1 MSTAK
6 KKPLPLTLRITK
18 YVNTIH
24 SKMTDHLIMGEAVPS
39 RHSMIHGEIVVVADP
54 GHSGP
59 GKSAYVRLCSCTKVD
74 PDTGKGKL
82 SKKAILRHV
91 KTTKD
96 KGLNITVYSVKFKV
110 EAEFGIPGA
119 FLITN
124 EHKHKFFL
132 QSATFE
138 VSSVEII
145 HFDCQSWVYPIRR
158 TKTDRIFFSNTCC
171 LPNQTPAAMVELRRE
186 ELHSVRGDGTGERK
200 EWERIYEYDHY
211 GDLGNADQGHDH
223 ARPILGGNQAHPY
236 PRRIRTGRTC
246 SNNDPKTK
254 SQPKTIDLDIFVP
267 PDEQLHPKKLLELL
281 SNSIQSAV
289 HFIVPEKKS
298 LVKED
303 SGSFDSFNEML
314 EVFSGNQ
321 GQQVEKVPDVVRK
334 MAPNKQLKRMI
345 RAIKTVQAKFPL
357 PQIIA
362 EDKWAWKDDREF
374 ARQMIAGINPARIQR
389 LQEFPPYSEIGE
401 ESSIEA
407 AHIAHNLDGLTI
419 EQAMSQNKIFILDH
433 HDYLMPFLNRI
444 NTKGICAYASRT
456 LLFSSR
462 DGMLKPVA
470 IELSFPD
477 SWSDEEVH
485 EVFVPASQGIEA
497 ALWQL
502 AKTQVTANDSAHHQL
517 ISHWLHTHAVVE
529 PFIIATRRQLSAMHP
544 IHQLLRPHFRDT
556 MHINA
561 LFRHILLNSGGV
573 LEKTLFTGEV
583 SMELSSELYKEWR
596 FDEQGLPSDL
606 LKRGMAIQDLESPA
620 GVKLIFHDYP
630 YGEDGLDIWIAIKM
644 WVSDFCS
651 VFYKQDVHIQS
662 DEELQAWWSEIRNV
676 GHGDKK
682 HEKWYEMKNLAD
694 LIEALTT
701 LIWTSSALH
710 ASVAFGQYAYASYA
724 PNRPTLCRKF
734 IPEEGTV
741 EFAEF
746 LRDTD
751 RYYIKMLPRRSEM
764 TLWIALM
771 EVLSQHTSDQEYLGQ
786 RSMVQWTDKEEV
798 HQLFMKF
805 ERNLRDI
812 RGRIRE
818 RNKNPELRNRGG
830 PAKIPYELLL
840 PNITDDRSTAGIIGK
855 GIPNSISI

>member
-1 MSTAK
+1 MQYMKS
-6 KKPLPLTLRITK
+6 
-18 YVNTIH
+18 VH
-24 SKMTDHLIMGEAVPS
+24 SKMTDRLITGAAIPS
-39 RHSMIHGEIVVVADP
+39 GHGVINGEIVIVADP

-59 GKSAYVRLCSCTKVD
+59 SRSASIRLCGSTKD
-74 PDTGKGKL
+74 PNTGKGKL
-82 SKKAILRHV
+82 SKKASLRHV

-96 KGLNITVYSVKFKV
+96 KGLNIIMYSVKFNV
-110 EAEFGIPGA
+110 EAEFGILGA

-124 EHKHKFFL
+124 GHKHKFFL
-132 QSATFE
+132 QSTTFE

-158 TKTDRIFFSNTCC
+158 TKTDRIFFSNSCY
-171 LPNQTPAAMVELRRE
+171 LPHQTPAAMVELRRE
-186 ELHSVRGDGTGERK
+186 ELHSLRGDGRGERK

-211 GDLGNADQGHDH
+211 DDLGNANKGHEH
-223 ARPILGGNQAHPY
+223 ARPVLGGTQAHPY
-236 PRRIRTGRTC
+236 PRRIRTGHTC
-246 SNNDPKTK
+246 SNKDPKTK
-254 SQPKTIDLDIFVP
+254 SQPKMIDLDIFVP

-289 HFIVPEKKS
+289 HFIIPETKS
-298 LVKED
+298 LIKED
-303 SGSFDSFNEML
+303 SDSFDSFNEIL

-321 GQQVEKVPDVVRK
+321 GQQAGKVPDEVRK

-345 RAIKTVQAKFPL
+345 HTRKTNQAKFPL
-357 PQIIA
+357 PQILA
-362 EDKWAWKDDREF
+362 ENKWAWKDDREF
-374 ARQMIAGINPARIQR
+374 ARQMIAGINPARIRR
-389 LQEFPPYSEIGE
+389 LQEFPPHSRNGVR
-401 ESSIEA
+401 SSIKV
-407 AHIAHNLDGLTI
+407 AHIAHNLEGLTI
-419 EQAMSQNKIFILDH
+419 EQAMSQHKIFILDH

-444 NTKGICAYASRT
+444 NTNGICAYASRT
-456 LLFSSR
+456 LLFSSE
-462 DGMLKPVA
+462 DGSLKPVA
-470 IELSFPD
+470 IELSLPGSSSSEED
-477 SWSDEEVH
+477 SW
-485 EVFVPASQGIEA
+485 VFVPASQGIEA

-502 AKTQVTANDSAHHQL
+502 AKTHVTANDSAHHQL

-529 PFIIATRRQLSAMHP
+529 PFIIASRRQLSVMHP

-561 LFRHILLNSGGV
+561 LYRRILINSGGV

-583 SMELSSELYKEWR
+583 SMELSSKLYNEWR

-606 LKRGMAIQDLESPA
+606 LKRGMAIQDPESPT

-630 YGEDGLDIWIAIKM
+630 YGEDGLDIWLAIKT

-651 VFYKQDVHIQS
+651 VFYKQDGHIQS

-682 HEKWYEMKNLAD
+682 REKWCEMKNLTD
-694 LIEALTT
+694 LIEVLTT
-701 LIWTSSALH
+701 LIWISSALH
-710 ASVAFGQYAYASYA
+710 ASVAFGQYAYASYP
-724 PNRPTLCRKF
+724 PNRTTLCRKF
-734 IPEEGTV
+734 IPEEGTF

-751 RYYIKMLPRRSEM
+751 GYFIKMLPRRSEM

-771 EVLSQHTSDQEYLGQ
+771 EVLSQHTSDEEYLGQ

-798 HQLFMKF
+798 RQLFMKF
-805 ERNLRDI
+805 KRNLRDI
-812 RGRIRE
+812 QGRIIE
-818 RNKNPELRNRGG
+818 RNGNPELKNRGG

-840 PNITDDRSTAGIIGK
+840 PDITDDRSTGGIIGK

>member
-1 MSTAK
+1 MSTTK
-6 KKPLPLTLRITK
+6 KKPLPLTLCVTK
-18 YVNTIH
+18 CVNSVH
-24 SKMTDHLIMGEAVPS
+24 SKMTDRLIMGEDIPS
-39 RHSMIHGEIVVVADP
+39 RHRMINGEIVVVADP

-59 GKSAYVRLCSCTKVD
+59 GKSASVRLCSCTEVD

-91 KTTKD
+91 KSTKD
-96 KGLNITVYSVKFKV
+96 KGLSITIYSVKFKV

-124 EHKHKFFL
+124 KHKHKFFL

-138 VSSVEII
+138 VLSVKII

-158 TKTDRIFFSNTCC
+158 TKTDRIFFSNASY

-186 ELHSVRGDGTGERK
+186 ELHSLRGDGTGERK
-200 EWERIYEYDHY
+200 EWERIYEYDYY
-211 GDLGNADQGHDH
+211 GDLGNADQGHAY
-223 ARPILGGNQAHPY
+223 ARPFLGGTQAHPY
-236 PRRIRTGRTC
+236 PRRIRTGRAC
-246 SNNDPKTK
+246 NNDPITN
-254 SQPKTIDLDIFVP
+254 SQPKMINLDIFVP

-289 HFIVPEKKS
+289 HFITPEIKS
-298 LVKED
+298 LIQED
-303 SGSFDSFNEML
+303 SGSFDSFNEIL

-321 GQQVEKVPDVVRK
+321 GPRVEKVPDVVRK

-345 RAIKTVQAKFPL
+345 RAKKTNQAKFPL

-362 EDKWAWKDDREF
+362 ENKWAWKDDREF

-389 LQEFPPYSEIGE
+389 LQ
-401 ESSIEA
+401 
-407 AHIAHNLDGLTI
+407 
-419 EQAMSQNKIFILDH
+419 QAMSQHKIFILDH

-444 NTKGICAYASRT
+444 NTNGICAYASRT
-456 LLFSSR
+456 ILFSSK
-462 DGMLKPVA
+462 DGSLIPVA
-470 IELSFPD
+470 IELSFPG
-477 SWSDEEVH
+477 SSSGVEIHW
-485 EVFVPASQGIEA
+485 VFIPASQGIEA

-502 AKTQVTANDSAHHQL
+502 AKTQVTANDSAHHEL

-529 PFIIATRRQLSAMHP
+529 PFIIASRRQLSAMHP
-544 IHQLLRPHFRDT
+544 IHQLLSPHFRDT

-561 LFRHILLNSGGV
+561 LFRRILINSGGI

-620 GVKLIFHDYP
+620 GVKLIFQDYP
-630 YGEDGLDIWIAIKM
+630 YGEDGLDIWIAIKT
-644 WVSDFCS
+644 WVTDFCS
-651 VFYKQDVHIQS
+651 VFYKQDGHIQS
-662 DEELQAWWSEIRNV
+662 DEELQAWWSEIKNV

-710 ASVAFGQYAYASYA
+710 ASVAFGQYAYAGYP
-724 PNRPTLCRKF
+724 PNRPPACRKY
-734 IPEEGTV
+734 IPNEGTF

-751 RYYIKMLPRRSEM
+751 RYFIKMLPRRSEM

-786 RSMVQWTDKEEV
+786 TSMVQWTDKEEV

-805 ERNLRDI
+805 KRNLGDI

-818 RNKNPELRNRGG
+818 RNANPELRNRSG
-830 PAKIPYELLL
+830 PAKIPYEFLL
-840 PNITDDRSTAGIIGK
+840 PDITDDRSMVGIIGR
-855 GIPNSISI
+855 GIPNSIAI